1 MVSESLRHP
10 GKGRPPLLVSS
21 NPDVVDLYILA
32 LRSARIGALSVGA
45 VDEAAQLIRDRSVSA
60 VIVDVANPA
69 VDWDLCR
76 TLQAIIGGE
85 IPLIVL
91 TGWIDA
97 EAREM
102 ASSIGCAAFIAKPAS
117 PERLLD
123 VLHRTRMGERG
134 IVSVD

>member
-1 MVSESLRHP
+1 MVSESSPQP
-10 GKGRPPLLVSS
+10 GKGRPLLLVSS
-21 NPDVVDLYILA
+21 NPDVVDLYVLA
-32 LRSARIGALSVGA
+32 LRSARVGALSVGA
-45 VDEAAQLIRDRSVSA
+45 VDEATQLIRDRSVSA

-69 VDWDLCR
+69 VDWDVCR
-76 TLQAIIGGE
+76 TLQSIIEDG

-97 EAREM
+97 EARQI
-102 ASSIGCAAFIAKPAS
+102 ASSIGCAAFVAKPAS
-117 PERLLD
+117 PERLFE

>member
-32 LRSARIGALSVGA
+32 PRSARIGALSVGA

-76 TLQAIIGGE
+76 TLQAMTEDE

-91 TGWIDA
+91 TGWIDI
-97 EAREM
+97 EARQM
-102 ASSIGCAAFIAKPAS
+102 AISIGCAAFVAKPAS

>member
-1 MVSESLRHP
+1 MHSEAVRSAGGHRSRPRYRLALTGRDREFPRAGSFCIRNSTRYTVELSMLSESLRHP

-69 VDWDLCR
+69 VDWDL
-76 TLQAIIGGE
+76 
-85 IPLIVL
+85 
-91 TGWIDA
+91 
-97 EAREM
+97 
-102 ASSIGCAAFIAKPAS
+102 
-117 PERLLD
+117 
-123 VLHRTRMGERG
+123 
-134 IVSVD
+134 

>member
-1 MVSESLRHP
+1 MVSESLRH
-10 GKGRPPLLVSS
+10 KGRPPLLVSS
-21 NPDVVDLYILA
+21 NADVVDLYILA

-76 TLQAIIGGE
+76 TLQAIIEGE

-97 EAREM
+97 EARQM